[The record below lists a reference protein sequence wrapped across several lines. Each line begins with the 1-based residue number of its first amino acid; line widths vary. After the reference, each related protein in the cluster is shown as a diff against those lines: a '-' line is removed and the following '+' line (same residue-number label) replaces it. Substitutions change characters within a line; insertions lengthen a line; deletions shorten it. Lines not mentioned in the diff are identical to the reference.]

1 MTRRGDAE
9 TSPATRRRTS
19 PPIALLLALLLALL
33 HGHSPALPTH
43 VASAQEPG
51 YPAPG
56 DRASAA
62 DDDEADADA
71 DAEDSGT
78 DADDDPIENDE
89 AGDEADAPPISLVL
103 APPQLVLPGEE
114 GRLRVDVEN
123 APPLRAFQVV
133 LRYDAEALAVTSAS
147 AGALIAGADATL
159 THQVPEPGELRFAV
173 GFEDVPSE
181 SRPAGSGS
189 LVEIRLGPL
198 VGEGD
203 HQVEIVS
210 AQLLTGDDETGLSS
224 ASAET
229 LTPATVEI
237 LFAPEEDALAR
248 IQEEA
253 AAFAE
258 AATASPIEGLPV
270 GIGFGDRLEQA
281 LDRVAAFEAQLPTLA
296 WVLALL
302 LALFTVA
309 LAWLMGRETPASARD
324 ANADWRFERD

>member
-1 MTRRGDAE
+1 MTG
-9 TSPATRRRTS
+9 RRTS
-19 PPIALLLALLLALL
+19 PPVALLLALLLALL
-33 HGHSPALPTH
+33 HDPSAALPTQ

-56 DRASAA
+56 ERAS
-62 DDDEADADA
+62 DADGDDA
-71 DAEDSGT
+71 DVEDSGT
-78 DADDDPIENDE
+78 DGDDEPIGNGEEGDAADE
-89 AGDEADAPPISLVL
+89 EADAPPISLVL

-123 APPLRAFQVV
+123 APPLRAFEVV

-173 GFEDVPSE
+173 GFEDLPNE

-210 AQLLTGDDETGLSS
+210 AQLLTGDDESGLSS

-270 GIGFGDRLEQA
+270 GIGLGDRLEQA

-309 LAWLMGRETPASARD
+309 LAWLMGRETPANARD